1 MPRIELP
8 SKQADDTPNWV
19 EVRDP
24 DDFLAEDLFAIHRAV
39 RVPSGEGTWSP
50 RELEDDAANAFLA
63 SAITAWSFP
72 SPIPSQANMVAAD
85 KVIGRT
91 MKAKDWASLRRQIRP
106 LMDELEGAEREDPKG
121 PLTNLPASSSTS

>member
-8 SKQADDTPNWV
+8 SKQADDSAQWV

-63 SAITAWSFP
+63 AAITAWSFP
-72 SPIPSQANMVAAD
+72 SPIPSQVNMVAAD

-106 LMDELEGAEREDPKG
+106 LMDELEGSEREDPKG
-121 PLTNLPASSSTS
+121 PLTSSLPSSSTS